1 MLPRLRGASPGA
13 ARPRPQPRGSPHAAT
28 PRAVE
33 TSSGSVD
40 SQHHAVVIGAGWAG
54 FGAAMALAKAGARVT
69 LLDAGQAPGGLAT
82 ELGIKGFWRG
92 VCRRAAAQTATFYCL
107 SRAHALIVT
116 PHLLH
121 PAVRQH

>member
-13 ARPRPQPRGSPHAAT
+13 ARPRPQ

-54 FGAAMALAKAGARVT
+54 FGAAMALAKAGASVT
-69 LLDAGQAPGGLAT
+69 LVDAGQAPGGLAT

-107 SRAHALIVT
+107 SRAHTHRDT
-116 PHLLH
+116 PSAAPCSMPTLM
-121 PAVRQH
+121 RW